1 MCKESNYNDLQ
12 KENRFRNSQTDE
24 SVIDDLISDDPDKSN
39 KVRLDSVFRKSQKL
53 RKTKTPWK
61 QMLNVKLKKTLNKKK
76 IVVFNVKRDR
86 KIF

>member
-39 KVRLDSVFRKSQKL
+39 KVSLDSVLRKSQKL
-53 RKTKTPWK
+53 RKTITPWK
-61 QMLNVKLKKTLNKKK
+61 QMLNVKLQKTL
-76 IVVFNVKRDR
+76 IKR
-86 KIF
+86 K